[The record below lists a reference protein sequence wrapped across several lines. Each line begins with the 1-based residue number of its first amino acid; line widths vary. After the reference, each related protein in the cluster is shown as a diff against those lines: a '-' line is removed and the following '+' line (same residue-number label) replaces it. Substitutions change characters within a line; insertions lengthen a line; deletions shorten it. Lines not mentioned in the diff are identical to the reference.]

1 MKSHFYAI
9 NCSLYFVQLSQ
20 TTGLNSITRMVMRK
34 LIVYSAATL
43 SCFSP
48 LAMADSGD
56 WQLCPSSSDNEYLPY
71 VTNPEQTATDV
82 KADNAQLVEDGTSVF
97 TGNVIVSR
105 GGQELKSNRATYNQV
120 SGDVTAQGDVRLR
133 DSDMIIDGQQAEWSL
148 TNDSGNLIDAGFK
161 LRENH
166 ARGTASH
173 VHREGTERTNLK
185 NATYTT
191 CSEGDD
197 SWLLQSTS
205 VKLDHEQGIGSA
217 RNVVVRLGGFPVAY
231 TPYIS
236 FPLNDER
243 KSGFLVPSIG
253 STEETGFDLQ
263 TPYYWNISP
272 NYDATLTPRYMSE
285 RGLMLNGE
293 FRYLYE
299 NGSGLVDA
307 GYLNSDDLR
316 NNGDDFNPYYQE
328 DRKHFTLKHT
338 NKFMSR
344 WSTNVDYNYVS
355 DDAYLEDFS
364 PSLSLAST
372 THLNREL
379 NVGYN
384 GANWD
389 FTGRV
394 QGYQTL
400 TDVNEPYQR
409 LPQLLLNGFLPD
421 QAMGLTYAMK
431 AEYVDFDHTDKVT
444 NVTGQRIDIE
454 PSISLP
460 LATAAAFIT
469 PRIALHHTRYDLDR
483 SINVGGDTSPDRTL
497 PVVSLDSGLFFE
509 RDMTFAGDAYIHTLE
524 PRAFY
529 LYVPERNQSDIPIF
543 DTSLSTFSM
552 GQMFSYDRFSGSDR
566 VGDANQLTLALTSRI
581 IDAQTGKENLRV
593 SLGQIQYFGDR
604 EVSLNNTT
612 FETKSDSD
620 MVAEVV
626 ASIADEWTARGE
638 IQWDPRD
645 TRSNMSALELRYR
658 NDNGLFFNAAHRY
671 RRQNTADPYR
681 TAAGLEQVD
690 LSTQIPF
697 NQQWSFVG
705 RWYRS
710 LKDTRTMEGLAGIQY
725 ESCCWATRLVV
736 RNYINDASD
745 ENRNLAIYFQIELK
759 GLGNFGQDIDGVLE
773 KSILG
778 YGS

>member
-1 MKSHFYAI
+1 
-9 NCSLYFVQLSQ
+9 
-20 TTGLNSITRMVMRK
+20 MRK

-48 LAMADSGD
+48 LAMADSSE
-56 WQLCPSSSDNEYLPY
+56 WQLCHSASDNGYLAY
-71 VTNPEQTATDV
+71 VANPEQTATDL
-82 KADNAQLVEDGTSVF
+82 KADNAQLVDDGTSVF

-105 GGQELKSNRATYNQV
+105 GGQELKANRATYNQV
-120 SGDVTAQGDVRLR
+120 SGDITAQGDVRLR

-148 TNDSGNLIDAGFK
+148 TNDSGNLIDANFK

-173 VHREGTERTNLK
+173 VHREGTAHTHLK

-191 CSEGDD
+191 CSQGDD

-205 VKLDHEQGIGSA
+205 VNLDHQAGVGSA

-243 KSGFLVPSIG
+243 KSGFLAPTIG
-253 STEETGFDLQ
+253 NSDETGFDLQ

-272 NYDATLTPRYMSE
+272 NYDATVTPRYMSE

-299 NGSGLVDA
+299 NGRGVVDA
-307 GYLNSDDLR
+307 GYLGSDNLKND
-316 NNGDDFNPYYQE
+316 GDDINPYFDQ
-328 DRKHFTLKHT
+328 DRKHFTLKHS

-344 WSTNVDYNYVS
+344 WSTNIDYNYVS
-355 DDAYLEDFS
+355 DNAYLEDFS
-364 PSLSLAST
+364 PGLSLASI

-384 GANWD
+384 GSNWD
-389 FTGRV
+389 FTGRL

-400 TDVNEPYQR
+400 TNVTAPYQR
-409 LPQLLLNGFLPD
+409 LPQLLLSGSLPD
-421 QAMGLTYAMK
+421 QFMGLTYSMN
-431 AEYVDFDHTDKVT
+431 AEYVDFDHSDKI
-444 NVTGQRIDIE
+444 TGQRVDIE

-460 LATAAAFIT
+460 MATAAAFIT
-469 PRIALHHTRYDLDR
+469 PRVALHHTRYDLDR
-483 SINVGGDTSPDRTL
+483 NVTIGGDTSPARTL
-497 PVVSLDSGLFFE
+497 PVVSVDSGLFFE
-509 RDMTFAGDAYIHTLE
+509 RDMTFAGAGYIHTLE

-529 LYVPERNQSDIPIF
+529 LYIPERNQSDIPVF
-543 DTSLSTFSM
+543 DTSLNTFSM
-552 GQMFSYDRFSGSDR
+552 GQMFSHDRFSGADR
-566 VGDANQLTLALTSRI
+566 VGDANQLTLALTSRV

-593 SLGQIQYFGDR
+593 SLGQIQYFEDR
-604 EVSLNNTT
+604 EISFNNTPFDT
-612 FETKSDSD
+612 RSDSD

-658 NDNGLFFNAAHRY
+658 NDDGLFFNAAHRY
-671 RRQNTADPYR
+671 RRQNLADPYR
-681 TAAGLEQVD
+681 KAASLEQVD

-697 NQQWSFVG
+697 NQQWSVVG

-710 LKDTRTMEGLAGIQY
+710 LKDSRTMEGLAGVQY

-736 RNYINDASD
+736 RNFINDASD
-745 ENRNLAIYFQIELK
+745 EDRNLAIYFQIELK
-759 GLGNFGQDIDGVLE
+759 GLGNFGQDIDSVLK

-778 YGS
+778 YDS